1 MTRILALLTA
11 LTLLGACANPNE
23 GKPPAD
29 LGDFRLGHNIV
40 VASKMRQG
48 PISRDATEQ
57 EWVDVLTSAVDR
69 RFGGYEGDQL
79 YHFGMSVEGYM
90 LAPKGVPLI
99 YNPRSML
106 IINLTVWDDAA
117 GKKLNEK
124 VETFQVLEDTTGETA
139 FIGSGRHRSKE
150 EQMLGLAEN
159 AMDQIGKWLEEQRSE
174 NGWFGAESGAVEKP
188 AAGAAPQ
195 ASTAAQRALDFPR

>member
-11 LTLLGACANPNE
+11 LLLLTACTNPNQ
-23 GKPPAD
+23 GQPPED
-29 LGDFRLGHNIV
+29 LGEFRLGHNIV

-57 EWVDVLTSAVDR
+57 EWVDVLADAVDR
-69 RFGGYEGDQL
+69 RFGGFEGDQL

-117 GKKLNEK
+117 GEKLNEK
-124 VETFQVLEDTTGETA
+124 VETFQVLEDTTTETA
-139 FIGSGRHRSKE
+139 IGGSGRNRTKE
-150 EQMLGLAEN
+150 QQMQGLAEN
-159 AMDQIGKWLEEQRSE
+159 AMDQIGKWLDEQRRE
-174 NGWFGAESGAVEKP
+174 NGWFHKRPEATEKP
-188 AAGAAPQ
+188 ASGAAAVDADKG
-195 ASTAAQRALDFPR
+195 ASDA

>member
-1 MTRILALLTA
+1 MTRMIVLLAA
-11 LTLLGACANPNE
+11 LTLLGACANPNADQ
-23 GKPPAD
+23 PPAD
-29 LGDFRLGHNIV
+29 LGEFRLGHNIV
-40 VASKMRQG
+40 LATKMRQG
-48 PISRDATEQ
+48 PISRDATQE
-57 EWVDVLTSAVDR
+57 EWVEVLTDAVER
-69 RFGGYEGDQL
+69 RFGGFEGEQL

-124 VETFQVLEDTTGETA
+124 VETFQVLEDTTAETA
-139 FIGSGRHRSKE
+139 IGGSGRNRTKE

-159 AMDQIGKWLEEQRSE
+159 AMDQIGKWLEEQHRE
-174 NGWFGAESGAVEKP
+174 NGWFENRAEAAEKP
-188 AAGAAPQ
+188 AADTAKGGGK
-195 ASTAAQRALDFPR
+195 AAQRALDFPR